1 MQACCKDPKSHT
13 GTKKTTKKT
22 YSYDLAHAP
31 IFIYSTFTLYYKRI
45 LQKPAMWVDNNSQ
58 NERER
63 EKCNNMLAQDTNSVK
78 SGSDLL
84 LSKEKNSDELK
95 KRTKEEQQQQQ
106 QKTTQM

>member
-1 MQACCKDPKSHT
+1 
-13 GTKKTTKKT
+13 
-22 YSYDLAHAP
+22 
-31 IFIYSTFTLYYKRI
+31 
-45 LQKPAMWVDNNSQ
+45 MWVDNNSQ

-63 EKCNNMLAQDTNSVK
+63 EKCNMLAQDTNSVK

-106 QKTTQM
+106 KTTQM